1 MPRINHVVEEEGI
14 DIDQAGM
21 DLLLKMAEG
30 DMRRRVF
37 QIFISFFAI
46 LTRADKVTNLL
57 IALFWRKMT
66 LSAAKLKTKRSV
78 ASKIKFEIFEREDS
92 LLVFSFATTQ
102 SHFSRK

>member
-14 DIDQAGM
+14 DIDQAGL

-46 LTRADKVTNLL
+46 LTRVGKLTNLL
-57 IALFWRKMT
+57 VALFLLKMT
-66 LSAAKLKTKRSV
+66 LSAA
-78 ASKIKFEIFEREDS
+78 
-92 LLVFSFATTQ
+92 
-102 SHFSRK
+102 